1 MKKVILFMAGIL
13 ASMMLNAQ
21 SRWSVTPEAG
31 LVVNK
36 ENEGTS
42 VTLGFKAGAGVLY
55 QLKGRGG
62 KEAFFWLEVRGLY
75 LNAERWVSS
84 YELGKHINRGRI

>member
-55 QLKGRGG
+55 QLKEGVG
-62 KEAFFWLEVRGLY
+62 KKPSFGL

>member
-55 QLKGRGG
+55 QL
-62 KEAFFWLEVRGLY
+62 
-75 LNAERWVSS
+75 RWVSS

>member
-55 QLKGRGG
+55 QLKDC
-62 KEAFFWLEVRGLY
+62 LLY
-75 LNAERWVSS
+75 TSPSPRDS
-84 YELGKHINRGRI
+84 

>member
-55 QLKGRGG
+55 QLKEGVG
-62 KEAFFWLEVRGLY
+62 KKPSCDGARRFCFTDCKQRNFFWRT
-75 LNAERWVSS
+75 AATRCS
-84 YELGKHINRGRI
+84 R